1 MPDQWSV
8 PGLFYN
14 DSGDLVV
21 GLSVDDHV
29 VDVTEIDDPDIVEE
43 IDDAVEQGVSLDVSG
58 NDITGI
64 HISVQDFKDIVQ
76 ASLDDQTLSGNDV
89 VPSQD
94 FIQPLAVDGDD
105 ISSSSFSPQ
114 SWQINMAQ
122 NRPIGW
128 HYVMTRTGVN
138 SNNYILVLGRNV
150 AYNNGLYTYVDADF
164 YSVYSTGSSGNTRYH
179 YDVRDNWSGTISSSS
194 YVVYS
199 DLYFD
204 YVGGRSVHY
213 SWFIFAFV
221 VIILLFLMFFRG
233 NRL

>member
-8 PGLFYN
+8 PSLFYN
-14 DSGDLVV
+14 DSGDLSV

-29 VDVTEIDDPDIVEE
+29 VDVTEIDDSDIVEE
-43 IDDAVEQGVSLDVSG
+43 IDDVVEQGVSLDVSG

-76 ASLDDQTLSGNDV
+76 ASLEDQTLSGNDV
-89 VPSQD
+89 VPSED
-94 FIQPLAVDGDD
+94 FIAPLAVEGDD
-105 ISSSSFSPQ
+105 ISSFSFNPQ

-122 NRPIGW
+122 NRPMGW

-138 SNNYILVLGRNV
+138 SNNYILVLGRDV
-150 AYNNGLYTYVDADF
+150 TYNDGLYTYVDADF
-164 YSVYSTGSSGNTRYH
+164 YSVYSTGSSGSIRYH
-179 YDVRDNWSGTISSSS
+179 YDVHDNWSGTISSGT

-204 YVGGRSVHY
+204 YVGSRSFDY
-213 SWFIFAFV
+213 IWLILFFV
-221 VIILLFLMFFRG
+221 VVILLSLMFFRG